1 MRFFNTAGPVEPER
15 HYCLPPLSRL
25 DLDELL
31 SLINQRKY
39 FVLHA
44 PRQTGKTSC
53 LLALRDHLNKSGQ
66 YRALYANVE
75 IAQSARED
83 VGRAIRTII
92 GQIAGRAEI
101 TLQDRFVA
109 EHMDEA
115 IRIEGPDG
123 ALNAVLGAW
132 AQSSPLP
139 IVLMIDEID
148 ALVGDSLISV
158 LRQVRAGYD
167 ERPRAF
173 PQSVILCGVRDVRD
187 YRIHASSEKD
197 IITGGSAFN
206 IRSESLRLGDFSR
219 QDIETLYSQ
228 HTEETGQVFEKA
240 ALDAAWQLTEG
251 QPWIVNA
258 LAYEACSR
266 MPEGKD
272 RSRPITAEMIS
283 QAKENIILRRETH
296 LDQLA
301 DKLREDRV
309 RRVIEPMLAGEFIP
323 ATVPED
329 DILYCLDL
337 GLVRRTNSG
346 VQVANPIYAEIIPR
360 QLTVQAQTS
369 LESIVVPEWYKL
381 PDGRLD
387 MDALLTAFQEFFR
400 ENSEAWSAGF
410 AYKEIWP
417 HILLMAFLQRVVN
430 HGGRIHREY
439 AVGRGRMDI
448 LVEWPGNRLQAEIQ
462 SVGRAGAHDVSP
474 ASMPVV
480 SRQRFVIEL
489 KILRK
494 SLEQT
499 LVKGLEQTAGYM
511 DRVGDAEGHL
521 IIFDQRPGLSWDERI
536 YRREETCAGR
546 AITVWGM

>member
-1 MRFFNTAGPVEPER
+1 MRFFNTAGPIKPEM
-15 HYCLPPLSRL
+15 HYCIPPLSRFN
-25 DLDELL
+25 LDELL
-31 SLINQRKY
+31 SLIASEKY

-53 LLALRDHLNKSGQ
+53 LLALQEHLNASGQ
-66 YRALYANVE
+66 YRALYTNVE
-75 IAQSARED
+75 MAQSAREN
-83 VGRAIRTII
+83 VGEAMRAILRRT
-92 GQIAGRAEI
+92 GERAA
-101 TLQDRFVA
+101 LYLDDPFLLNHMNAALA
-109 EHMDEA
+109 ES
-115 IRIEGPDG
+115 GPHG
-123 ALNAVLGAW
+123 ALISSLSAW
-132 AQSSPLP
+132 ASACPLP

-309 RRVIEPMLAGEFIP
+309 RRVIEPILTGDSDP
-323 ATVPED
+323 GRLHRD
-329 DILYCLDL
+329 DLDYVRDL
-337 GLVRRTNSG
+337 GLIRTDGQVRISN
-346 VQVANPIYAEIIPR
+346 AIYKEVIPR
-360 QLTVQAQTS
+360 ALTYDQQVMLAYETAWFV
-369 LESIVVPEWYKL
+369 EG
-381 PDGRLD
+381 GRLD
-387 MDALLTAFQEFFR
+387 MAKLMAAFQEFFR
-400 ENSEAWSAGF
+400 EHSESWSLNFDYHEAW
-410 AYKEIWP
+410 P
-417 HILLMAFLQRVVN
+417 HLLLMAFLQRVVN